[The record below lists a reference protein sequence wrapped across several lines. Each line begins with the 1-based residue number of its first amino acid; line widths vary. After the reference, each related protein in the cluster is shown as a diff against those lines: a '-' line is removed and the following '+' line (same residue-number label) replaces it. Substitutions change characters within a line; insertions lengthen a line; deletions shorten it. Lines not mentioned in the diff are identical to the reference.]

1 MSFRVLADY
10 PRRPH
15 VDFFRRNPNPFYSA
29 TFELDATRVR
39 ARAKELGASTF
50 AALVWAY
57 HRALVTIDA
66 FRTRLDGDDVVLHDS
81 LQVGMAVPA
90 PRRTFTFAT
99 LPFDPDALAW
109 LPRAAAAAA
118 AAGTHVDLAGGA
130 APDFAYYTALPKL
143 PFTSFAHVPLADPTA
158 GQPEAA
164 FGKFTERAGRTIV
177 PVGIL
182 VNHLFVDGADL
193 GDLYEAAAES
203 FERAF

>member
-1 MSFRVLADY
+1 MSFRVLHDH

-15 VDFFRRNPNPFYSA
+15 VDFFRRNPSPFYSA

-39 ARAKELGASTF
+39 ARAKETGASTF

-66 FRTRLDGDDVVLHDS
+66 FRTRLHGDELVLYDS

-99 LPFDPDALAW
+99 LPFDPDASAW

-118 AAGTHVDLAGGA
+118 RAGTHVDLAGGA
-130 APDFAYYTALPKL
+130 APDFAYYTAIPKL
-143 PFTSFAHVPLADPTA
+143 PFTSFAHVPLPDPTA

-164 FGKFTERAGRTIV
+164 FGKFGERGGRTIV

-193 GDLYEAAAES
+193 GDLYEALVDS
-203 FERAF
+203 YDRAF